1 MSALYYPSL
10 PTLSRNKDEDFQKLK
25 AFSKKFKFEGEEGD
39 GGDITEE
46 QFKILAQTTLEEITG
61 MKKSRPGTPEE
72 DVGGEGEDDVD
83 PEVAR
88 LEAEEMQT
96 LLNLPSSASAPP
108 GLGIGIAE
116 TVKQCLSKGGWMGV
130 CESGNGF

>member
-1 MSALYYPSL
+1 
-10 PTLSRNKDEDFQKLK
+10 
-25 AFSKKFKFEGEEGD
+25 
-39 GGDITEE
+39 
-46 QFKILAQTTLEEITG
+46 

-72 DVGGEGEDDVD
+72 DVGGGEGGEGEDDVD

-96 LLNLPSSASAPP
+96 LLNLPSSGSAPP

-116 TVKQCLSKGGWMGV
+116 TVKQCLSKGEGGWV
-130 CESGNGF
+130 